1 MYVGFFKMMVKI
13 QHQNIFSS
21 SLFQVLVTNLD
32 VETVTHYEPANF
44 WIGPS
49 AVSTT
54 CCMLYMHT
62 VFIFSIITATGAHSV
77 HRFSSELKGRQ
88 CVLAFAM
95 TFQTFEMILGY

>member
-1 MYVGFFKMMVKI
+1 MMHEYVGKYFF
-13 QHQNIFSS
+13 FYSSS

-54 CCMLYMHT
+54 ILCLY
-62 VFIFSIITATGAHSV
+62 
-77 HRFSSELKGRQ
+77 
-88 CVLAFAM
+88 LA
-95 TFQTFEMILGY
+95 LLLY